1 MVPSPDMASW
11 SISSNDLY
19 AHGVEQALNATGDK
33 DGPGHDYSYLST
45 TYPPQWKASDLKDQ
59 IDKFLAMP
67 KPHTTPAS
75 TLWVFSFGLWDV
87 WSLSA
92 LPTDAGKDGVRAMT
106 KDIFEQIERLY
117 SASSDPMSIA
127 YSDINSINKN
137 TTEETVEEN
146 PENKEEASPED
157 NLEKRDEA
165 EAEFEAAA
173 EEEQTKAANSFQILI
188 PRIMDPS
195 LLPGWRDLRPQ
206 IPSVHSKAEQM
217 RNSASLTSA
226 WNDAIVDG
234 LTDWVKKDTPSGQ
247 DGEESS
253 KSNFETVSPGESQL
267 GQPLRDGFAYNL
279 AEYVLDHIL
288 ERQMRNAHQTDG
300 TGRGS
305 GVLEG
310 GYRDVRNPCLQ
321 PVRAAVVLT
330 AAKSDVALDIPN
342 AKIDHD
348 KQVPS
353 RPTPAEAAAAAA
365 AAEAVAAGGVTK
377 RQEGGSEASSL
388 GKKEGLAYLSTARV
402 CEIPGD
408 HLFFTPF
415 ALSQRAIQDVAAE
428 TAQMI
433 RNGESVR
440 SKLNA

>member
-11 SISSNDLY
+11 SVSSNDLY
-19 AHGVEQALNATGDK
+19 AHGVEQVLNQTGDK

-67 KPHTTPAS
+67 RPHATPAS

-92 LPTDAGKDGVRAMT
+92 LPVDAGKDGVRAMT
-106 KDIFEQIERLY
+106 KDIFEQLERLY
-117 SASSDPMSIA
+117 AASSDPMSIA
-127 YSDINSINKN
+127 FSDVNSVYKN
-137 TTEETVEEN
+137 TTEETFEET
-146 PENKEEASPED
+146 KEEADPEE

-165 EAEFEAAA
+165 EADFEAAA
-173 EEEQTKAANSFQILI
+173 EEEKTKVDSFQILI
-188 PRIMDPS
+188 PRILDPS
-195 LLPGWRDLRPQ
+195 LLPGWRDLRPR

-234 LTDWVKKDTPSGQ
+234 LTNWVKKDISEKS
-247 DGEESS
+247 GEEN
-253 KSNFETVSPGESQL
+253 SNADFETVSPGESQL
-267 GQPLRDGFAYNL
+267 VQPLRDGFAYNL
-279 AEYVLDHIL
+279 AEYVLDHML

-300 TGRGS
+300 TGRGH
-305 GVLEG
+305 GVLED

-321 PVRAAVVLT
+321 PVGAAVVLT

-353 RPTPAEAAAAAA
+353 RPTPAEVAVAEA
-365 AAEAVAAGGVTK
+365 AAEVVATGGLAK
-377 RQEGGSEASSL
+377 REEGGSEAASS
-388 GKKEGLAYLSTARV
+388 GRKEGLAYLSTARV
-402 CEIPGD
+402 CDIPGD

-428 TAQMI
+428 TARMI

-440 SKLNA
+440 SKLST